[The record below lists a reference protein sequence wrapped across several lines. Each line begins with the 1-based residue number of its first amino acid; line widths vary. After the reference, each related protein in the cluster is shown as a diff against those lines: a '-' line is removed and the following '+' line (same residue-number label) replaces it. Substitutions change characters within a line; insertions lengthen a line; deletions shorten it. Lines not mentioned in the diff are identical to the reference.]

1 MKKNKIIIIL
11 MIASLNIF
19 FLEAKSEINNSI
31 VIKVGGAL
39 ITSIDIQN
47 EILTSMLISKQEI
60 SQESIDIK
68 KKFAI
73 KALINTTLKRSEIEK
88 NKVIDYSKKDLQ
100 VFLDKVAKDFN
111 TNQKG
116 LKNIFK
122 QNNLSYE
129 SFVEKNKIDLLWNT
143 LIYTIYKNQININ
156 VVEVDN
162 DLEKFKG
169 NKSEEELKKLR
180 QNILNSKRENQLS
193 LFSRSHL
200 SSLESTVPVN
210 FQ

>member
-19 FLEAKSEINNSI
+19 FLEAKSEIDNSI

-60 SQESIDIK
+60 SQESIYIN

-129 SFVEKNKIDLLWNT
+129 SFVEKNKIELLWNT

-169 NKSEEELKKLR
+169 NKSKEELKKLR

>member
-1 MKKNKIIIIL
+1 M
-11 MIASLNIF
+11 
-19 FLEAKSEINNSI
+19 
-31 VIKVGGAL
+31 
-39 ITSIDIQN
+39 
-47 EILTSMLISKQEI
+47 
-60 SQESIDIK
+60 
-68 KKFAI
+68 
-73 KALINTTLKRSEIEK
+73 
-88 NKVIDYSKKDLQ
+88 Q

-129 SFVEKNKIDLLWNT
+129 SFVEKNKIELLWNT

>member
-1 MKKNKIIIIL
+1 
-11 MIASLNIF
+11 MIASLHIF
-19 FLEAKSEINNSI
+19 FLESKSEINNSI

-60 SQESIDIK
+60 SQESIDIN

-129 SFVEKNKIDLLWNT
+129 SFVEKNKIELLWNT

>member
-60 SQESIDIK
+60 SQESIDIN

-129 SFVEKNKIDLLWNT
+129 SFVEKNKIELLWNT